1 MRVAKDLQITL
12 YLCIGDPLQTMTL
25 QRISAREAK
34 HIVILPN
41 DSHHTTA
48 TMNSADASAVLMTQ
62 AFEAVRSVFF
72 LKNVCFLVSTIQY
85 IYL

>member
-72 LKNVCFLVSTIQY
+72 HKKILFF
-85 IYL
+85 